1 MSRSPEI
8 PIVLWVCAAICA
20 HFMMGGGTEE
30 VSKQLHKVT
39 DDHRYISMLG
49 AEARERTIASE
60 QQFDIALVGEG
71 AKPQDEEP
79 PKTEDDIQRD
89 LKALFAIRD
98 AAIADTAPKRP
109 RRPEGGDFQATQPSG
124 DGVKK

>member
-39 DDHRYISMLG
+39 DDHR
-49 AEARERTIASE
+49 
-60 QQFDIALVGEG
+60 
-71 AKPQDEEP
+71 
-79 PKTEDDIQRD
+79 
-89 LKALFAIRD
+89 
-98 AAIADTAPKRP
+98 
-109 RRPEGGDFQATQPSG
+109 
-124 DGVKK
+124 